1 MRSDKLPLTLV
12 ILSNQYGATMTIE
25 NIRDVF
31 YPGMTLK
38 TMQNKSS
45 AGILPRRA
53 GFVYDTR
60 DVVQWWD
67 VQCETAERCA

>member
-1 MRSDKLPLTLV
+1 
-12 ILSNQYGATMTIE
+12 MTIE

-38 TMQNKSS
+38 TMQNKAS

-60 DVVQWWD
+60 DVVEWWD
-67 VQCETAERCA
+67 GQRVSDERCA